1 VIIVDTNI
9 ILRYLLNDD
18 EKLSSEAI
26 NILENNEIFIPTE
39 IIVEV
44 CYVLKKVYNI
54 EKEKIFEVIKSLI
67 SMENINFENEKTIE
81 LAFKTYSENNLDIV
95 DCLIYAYCKNENYDV
110 KTFDKKLNSLL
121 KNYKNLRYFNS

>member
-1 VIIVDTNI
+1 MIIVDTNI